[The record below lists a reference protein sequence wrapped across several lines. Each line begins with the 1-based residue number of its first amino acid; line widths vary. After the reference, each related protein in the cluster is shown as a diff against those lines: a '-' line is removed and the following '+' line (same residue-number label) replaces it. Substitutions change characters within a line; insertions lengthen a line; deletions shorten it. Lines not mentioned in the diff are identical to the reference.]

1 MIDTIVHTMF
11 FTIVAQPGRVVAM
24 VTHLLLFTVVTADIM
39 NIGSF
44 GDRVKNKS
52 MKKFHAGSSWD
63 SNLNTSQ

>member
-1 MIDTIVHTMF
+1 
-11 FTIVAQPGRVVAM
+11 M

-63 SNLNTSQ
+63 SNPRLVSETGLNLASYLATLRRW